1 MRKPCGRGESASTTP
16 SRIQSLRSGFSRQN
30 HQRAPKESF
39 HFFGNPPLHI
49 WIFYPHQLLDHV
61 WHAVAFFA
69 PGCHQA
75 FFFLCSDSINGG
87 GEDKNKWE
95 KAKVTANGENWCG
108 PTGITTS
115 RLLFCA
121 SSSHSASISVRLDTS
136 CIQQATRNCGGILF
150 H

>member
-1 MRKPCGRGESASTTP
+1 MEEASRRRRLRAGFRVFGRDSRAKTINAPQKKVFIFLGTP
-16 SRIQSLRSGFSRQN
+16 HCTFGF
-30 HQRAPKESF
+30 
-39 HFFGNPPLHI
+39 
-49 WIFYPHQLLDHV
+49 FYPHQLLDHV